1 MLAALDTGA
10 PMRLLAPAALA
21 TLIAVPALAAP
32 ASEADA
38 RYQSLLA
45 AAKAGDV
52 TIDGWRDLRY
62 AYAATSNYSPDAGA
76 EAKTKM
82 LADFRAN
89 NCTAALA
96 DAKEVMDANYVE
108 PDAHL
113 VASVCNDKL
122 GKDEDAK
129 AELGVGM
136 GLITSIETT
145 GDGLTPATAWVVISV
160 GEEYSVLRV
169 KGLNVTQQALINQ
182 DGHSYD
188 QMTTQDDKGASQVF
202 YFQVD
207 RVLAAEAAELKAGSV
222 SEGGPPR

>member
-1 MLAALDTGA
+1 
-10 PMRLLAPAALA
+10 MRFPAPAALA
-21 TLIAVPALAAP
+21 TLVALPALAAP
-32 ASEADA
+32 ASDADA
-38 RYQSLLA
+38 RYQSMLA
-45 AAKAGDV
+45 AAMAGET

-62 AYAATSNYSPDAGA
+62 AYAATSGYAPDGA
-76 EAKTKM
+76 PEAKTKM
-82 LADFRAN
+82 LADYRAD

-96 DAKEVMDANYVE
+96 DAKQVIDADYVE

-113 VASVCNDKL
+113 VASVCDDKL

-145 GDGLTPATAWVVISV
+145 GDGLSPANAWVVISV

-169 KGLNVTQQALINQ
+169 KGLRVTQQALIHQ
-182 DGHSYD
+182 DGHSFD

-207 RVLAAEAAELKAGSV
+207 RVMAAEAAALKAGSV

>member
-1 MLAALDTGA
+1 MRRLAPVLAALI
-10 PMRLLAPAALA
+10 AA
-21 TLIAVPALAAP
+21 PALAAP
-32 ASEADA
+32 AADA
-38 RYQSLLA
+38 DVRYQSMLA
-45 AAKAGDV
+45 AAMAGET

-62 AYAATSNYSPDAGA
+62 AYAATSSYGPDAGG

-82 LADFRAN
+82 LADFRAD

-96 DAKEVMDANYVE
+96 DAKAVMDADYVE

-113 VASVCNDKL
+113 VASVCDDKL
-122 GKDEDAK
+122 GKDADAK

-145 GDGLTPATAWVVISV
+145 GDGLSPANAWVVISV

-169 KGLNVTQQALINQ
+169 KGLKVTQQALIHQ

-188 QMTTQDDKGASQVF
+188 QMTTQDGKGARQVF

-207 RVLAAEAAELKAGSV
+207 RVLAAEAAALQPGSV